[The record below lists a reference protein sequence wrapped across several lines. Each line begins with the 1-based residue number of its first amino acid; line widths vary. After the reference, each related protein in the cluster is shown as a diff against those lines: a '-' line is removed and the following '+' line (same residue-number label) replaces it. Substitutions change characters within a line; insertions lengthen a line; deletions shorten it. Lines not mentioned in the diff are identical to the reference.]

1 MHHHL
6 YEIKAMLI
14 GMLSGFIGFM
24 FDVPWPTLW
33 TAAFGAFIGLSLK
46 PATSLKNGVLL
57 VLFGAGSVGLIVP
70 FFTSDPPS
78 VPEKS
83 IAFVIAVVAIGG
95 RNLLPQASQDILK
108 AGIDRVIDLIKTSW
122 GPKT

>member
-6 YEIKAMLI
+6 NEAWALL
-14 GMLSGFIGFM
+14 GGLLTGFIGFM
-24 FDVPWPTLW
+24 FDVPWPTIW
-33 TAAFGAFIGLSLK
+33 TAGFGAFIGLALK
-46 PATSLKNGVLL
+46 PATSLKNGFFIVIL
-57 VLFGAGSVGLIVP
+57 GACSVGLIVP
-70 FFTSDPPS
+70 FFTSQPPS

-83 IAFVIAVVAIGG
+83 IAFLIAMIAIGG

-108 AGIDRVIDLIKTSW
+108 AGVDRIIELIKTSR